1 LGEESV
7 KLIAPARA
15 LGIVLIF
22 VGGFLSH
29 VLYQRWN
36 PPAPQHG
43 AERPVENADEGAP
56 AGQSHP
62 VLFAPLSPAAQS
74 VAERPF
80 LQARDVEKIRALTG
94 RQARIR
100 GRVFRVGHSARSDTY
115 FLNFGPSRG
124 ALTAVIFAS
133 ALEQF
138 EKQQLSPKDLQGKD
152 VEISGEIKDHP
163 QYGLEMIL
171 DNPQQIKVID

>member
-1 LGEESV
+1 V
-7 KLIAPARA
+7 NPIAPARVV
-15 LGIVLIF
+15 GIILIF
-22 VGGFLSH
+22 VGGVLSN

-36 PPAPQHG
+36 PPAPHQSAERRVVTADHG
-43 AERPVENADEGAP
+43 APG
-56 AGQSHP
+56 GQSHP
-62 VLFAPLSPAAQS
+62 VLFAPLLPPAQP
-74 VAERPF
+74 VAERPL
-80 LQARDVEKIRALTG
+80 LQAREVEKIRALAG

-138 EKQQLSPKDLQGKD
+138 QKKQLSPKHLQGKN

-171 DNPQQIKVID
+171 DNPEQIKVID